1 MKIEK
6 KLANPKYFD
15 GERPKED
22 IKYIVIQNIDNIAMP
37 HYHLSDGMVI
47 QVIPDDKMT
56 DAVSGPKLTRF
67 GVLHGICSKYNSI
80 SIGVP
85 YKMSVEDKQTC
96 INLIMTIKQRY
107 KIDNDNVIR
116 QMDVTGVENPIIWKD
131 KEKWISDIKNK
142 LIDI

>member
-6 KLANPKYFD
+6 KLTNPKYFD

-22 IKYIVIQNIDNIAMP
+22 IKYIVIQNIDNIAIP
-37 HYHLSDGMVI
+37 HYHLSDGKVI
-47 QVIPDDKMT
+47 QVIPDDNMT

-85 YKMSVEDKQTC
+85 YKMSAEDKQMC
-96 INLIMTIKQRY
+96 LNLIMTIKQRY
-107 KIDNDNVIR
+107 KIKNDNIIRQKDITGIMNPDVWHDND
-116 QMDVTGVENPIIWKD
+116 
-131 KEKWISDIKNK
+131 KWNTDIKNK